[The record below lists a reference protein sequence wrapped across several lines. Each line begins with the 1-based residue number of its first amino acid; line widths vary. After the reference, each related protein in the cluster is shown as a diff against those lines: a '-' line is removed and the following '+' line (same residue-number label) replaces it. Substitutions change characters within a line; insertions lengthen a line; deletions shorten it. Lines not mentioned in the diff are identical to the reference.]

1 MKFVCKSIL
10 TLLAFYVLYS
20 ECITLPNIIKKNK
33 KLVYLLIGLV
43 YLSTYNT
50 VEGVEGA
57 PGWLDVLFGI
67 VGVAFFFMIL
77 FGCVIP
83 EMRGKEGACE
93 VPIIV
98 IVIYGLCG
106 WTRCW
111 RPSR

>member
-50 VEGVEGA
+50 VEGFEWKDVPEILEGA
-57 PGWLDVLFGI
+57 LMAFIIVCVF
-67 VGVAFFFMIL
+67 VGVAW
-77 FGCVIP
+77 VIQ
-83 EMRGKEGACE
+83 MALLARG
-93 VPIIV
+93 
-98 IVIYGLCG
+98 
-106 WTRCW
+106 
-111 RPSR
+111 